1 MGALLRN
8 INIMKHLR
16 NIIWAIFSIILLI
29 AIPIMWVNT
38 ENVGVNILFTALAII
53 NIGSYVWSIYKTV
66 K

>member
-1 MGALLRN
+1 
-8 INIMKHLR
+8 MKHLR

-29 AIPIMWVNT
+29 AIPIMWINT
-38 ENVGVNILFTALAII
+38 ENVGVNILFTILAII

>member
-1 MGALLRN
+1 
-8 INIMKHLR
+8 MKHLR

-53 NIGSYVWSIYKTV
+53 NIGYYVWSIYKIV